1 MQEKGEEQNGMNTK
15 VLQKKK
21 KEISGPREKGKLG
34 MQRGIGKKRTLLM
47 VGRWCGRAKDTN

>member
-47 VGRWCGRAKDTN
+47 VGR